1 MENITDGFN
10 GPHSHYYDISI
21 EEIEQTNL
29 KILAVNDHAGFFL
42 LANEE
47 SDLILFQGHP
57 EYDDKSLLKE
67 YEREIKNYLSGQ
79 RPDYPEVPENYFSNL
94 TVSRLDEEKKNIL
107 DNKEFSSFDSSAIE
121 DIDLGWIET
130 GNTLYK
136 NWLSLLSKRK

>member
-1 MENITDGFN
+1 M
-10 GPHSHYYDISI
+10 
-21 EEIEQTNL
+21 

-42 LANEE
+42 LATQE

-67 YEREIKNYLSGQ
+67 YEMEIKNYLSAQ
-79 RPDYPEVPENYFSNL
+79 RPDYPEVPENYFSDL

-107 DNKEFSSFDSSAIE
+107 DNKEFNSFDSSALE
-121 DIDLGWIET
+121 DIDLSWIES
-130 GNTLYK
+130 GSTLYK